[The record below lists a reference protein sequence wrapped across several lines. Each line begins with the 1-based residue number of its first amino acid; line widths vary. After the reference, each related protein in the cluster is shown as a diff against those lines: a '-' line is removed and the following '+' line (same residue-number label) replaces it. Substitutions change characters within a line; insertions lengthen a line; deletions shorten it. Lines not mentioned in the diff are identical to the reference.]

1 MWMGLLGLILGLAV
15 VACESDKGD
24 EVPASPPDPVDY
36 ALPDPGNPGEFIG
49 GLGTGVETGA
59 EETGAEETGLE
70 ETGLEE
76 TGSEETGA
84 EETGS
89 EETGSEETGSEE
101 TGAEETG
108 SEETGGGLVA
118 ECALLCES
126 YAVCADEFGVPELAE
141 HCVDSCVTQ
150 PQYASALNGCHAQA
164 EWDCFEFLT
173 CVYESEGGESEGG
186 ESGEEIGEETGE
198 ETGDEHWEEET
209 GEEETGEEE
218 TGEET
223 SCPSGK
229 VVNCNGGCTWESYLG
244 DNDCDS
250 SLNCAMWEWDMG
262 DCTDGETGD
271 ETEGGADCG
280 DLCEQFAFCV
290 EFGFE
295 LSESEA
301 NAAAEAD
308 CVPVCET
315 TLVQGCWSN
324 YSSDG
329 DCIAFVY
336 CVLGFL

>member
-1 MWMGLLGLILGLAV
+1 MGD
-15 VACESDKGD
+15 CTD
-24 EVPASPPDPVDY
+24 
-36 ALPDPGNPGEFIG
+36 GE
-49 GLGTGVETGA
+49 T
-59 EETGAEETGLE
+59 
-70 ETGLEE
+70 
-76 TGSEETGA
+76 
-84 EETGS
+84 
-89 EETGSEETGSEE
+89 
-101 TGAEETG
+101 
-108 SEETGGGLVA
+108 
-118 ECALLCES
+118 
-126 YAVCADEFGVPELAE
+126 
-141 HCVDSCVTQ
+141 
-150 PQYASALNGCHAQA
+150 
-164 EWDCFEFLT
+164 
-173 CVYESEGGESEGG
+173 
-186 ESGEEIGEETGE
+186 GEETGE
-198 ETGDEHWEEET
+198 ETGDEQWEEETGEEETGEEET

-223 SCPSGK
+223 SCPPGM